1 MQDTGDPDSA
11 LAGRGLGMPVAA
23 RALWRPEIYGSS
35 SCALDCPA
43 EGRQRPVRG
52 VAIDVLAAQ
61 DVREELGLEAEL
73 MEFVGV
79 TQHLG
84 ATPQLQL

>member
-11 LAGRGLGMPVAA
+11 VAGRSLGMPAA
-23 RALWRPEIYGSS
+23 VRALWRPEIYGAS

-43 EGRQRPVRG
+43 EMRKRRVRG

-61 DVREELGLEAEL
+61 DVRVELELEAAEEAL
-73 MEFVGV
+73 
-79 TQHLG
+79 L
-84 ATPQLQL
+84 LSSWSL